1 MAGYRAMLMKAM
13 NLRSL
18 GIVTLGLA
26 LPTMSA
32 YLSQYIPGMVKNAYN
47 TYMPSMIRDSRA
59 GKAALI
65 VGSTAA
71 VAFALQSKMLGGLI
85 SYDEAVAAT
94 GVTMALVAVS
104 VAQSYYNGPG
114 SALLA
119 DLPTAAALDGYGGGY
134 YGYLGNADVDDGGLY
149 GEDLFGDSNVPM
161 ASSHDLFGLKT
172 NVF

>member
-1 MAGYRAMLMKAM
+1 M

-32 YLSQYIPGMVKNAYN
+32 VLSQYVPSMVKNAYN

-59 GKAALI
+59 GKAALM

-71 VAFALQSKMLGGLI
+71 IAFALQSKMLGGLI
-85 SYDEAVAAT
+85 SFDEAVAAT

-114 SALLA
+114 SGMLA
-119 DLPTAAALDGYGGGY
+119 DLPTAGALAGYGGY
-134 YGYLGNADVDDGGLY
+134 YGYLGNADTGMYGDGG
-149 GEDLFGDSNVPM
+149 ELFGDAHMSEPM